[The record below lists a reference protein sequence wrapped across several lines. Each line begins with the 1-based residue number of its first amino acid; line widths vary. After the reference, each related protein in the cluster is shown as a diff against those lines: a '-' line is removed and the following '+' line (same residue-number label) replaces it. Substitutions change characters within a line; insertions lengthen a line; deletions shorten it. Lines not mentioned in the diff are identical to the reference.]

1 MPQQSPHPYT
11 PPLHE
16 TVQNLG
22 VGGLSTP
29 PGEKPMQ
36 REAGPTAVA
45 VTSRFR
51 SPPRFWTVSIAL
63 TAANI
68 QSETPSQYGI
78 LFA

>member
-1 MPQQSPHPYT
+1 
-11 PPLHE
+11 
-16 TVQNLG
+16 
-22 VGGLSTP
+22 
-29 PGEKPMQ
+29 MQ